1 MKRKLD
7 IVLLWSGSKFFVK
20 MTITQ
25 SFRNLKNW
33 SQDQIESSIKK
44 IKIKISIKG
53 SFWNQE
59 ADNTGVFSTP

>member
-1 MKRKLD
+1 MKRKPDL
-7 IVLLWSGSKFFVK
+7 VLIWSGSKFFVR

-44 IKIKISIKG
+44 IRIKG

-59 ADNTGVFSTP
+59 ADNNGV